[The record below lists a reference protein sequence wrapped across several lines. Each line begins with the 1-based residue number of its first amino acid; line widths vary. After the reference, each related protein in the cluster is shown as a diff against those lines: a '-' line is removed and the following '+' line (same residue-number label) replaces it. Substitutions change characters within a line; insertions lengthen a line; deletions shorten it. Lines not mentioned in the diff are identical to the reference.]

1 MSMIAIP
8 REMGSLGKDV
18 ATLIAAQFGK
28 QVVHHEIV
36 GQVADKMRLRKSHV
50 VRFLE
55 GKAGLVEKMTTDKT
69 SLSIF
74 TADEIFRLAAG
85 GEVGV
90 IRGWGA
96 NHLLE
101 PIPHVLRVRICA
113 PFELRVKRMME
124 RLNTTDQAAIEK
136 EIRLSD
142 EAVSAITRR
151 HFDVNWTDAVHY
163 DVVLNTDRTKVEDCA
178 EQLMLLLKKPQ
189 FMETA
194 TSRQKLNDLALGA
207 HVRAAMRADER
218 TRQLNISIDV
228 SSAHATLSGIVDTE
242 TALKNAAIVAES
254 VAGIVGVTNNLKA
267 MSSAYRRFGGDK
279 PA

>member
-18 ATLIAAQFGK
+18 AALIAPQLGK

-85 GEVGV
+85 GEVAV

-101 PIPHVLRVRICA
+101 SIPHVLRVRICA

-124 RLNTTDQAAIEK
+124 RLNTTDQAAVEK

-142 EAVSAITRR
+142 EAVGAITRR
-151 HFDVNWTDAVHY
+151 HFDVNWTAAEHY
-163 DVVLNTDRTKVEDCA
+163 DVVLNTDRTTVEDCA
-178 EQLMLLLKKPQ
+178 EQLMQLLKRPQ
-189 FMETA
+189 FVETA
-194 TSRQKLNDLALGA
+194 ASRQKLNDLALGA

-218 TRQLNISIDV
+218 TRQLNISIEV
-228 SSAHATLSGIVDTE
+228 SSTQATLSGIVDTE
-242 TALKNAAIVAES
+242 TALKNAASVAES
-254 VAGIVGVTNNLKA
+254 VAGITGVTNNLKA